1 MVLEA
6 LTAALDELAGL
17 EPADLA
23 DRDTFAE
30 LHRLSDRFEAVLT
43 RAAGAFDSSGDW
55 QLDKARTSAAWISNV
70 CHRPHATTK
79 AEIALARALRHLPHA
94 EAAWL
99 DGDIGAP
106 QVKVLARARRPATA
120 DRLAE
125 DEAMLVGH
133 AITMHFR
140 HLTRLV
146 AYWTQHADPD
156 GEDEKA
162 RDQHEQRN
170 FHLSQSFQ
178 DMFYADGT
186 FDPID
191 GTIVNDEL
199 SRLEKE
205 LFDADWTDARHRLG
219 REPTVVDLPR
229 TPAQRRADA
238 LVEMAIRSAT
248 APADGRRPEPL
259 FTVVVGWETFNGR
272 ICQLANGTVVAPGA
286 LIPWLKAAWIERIV
300 FGSPSR
306 VIDVGVTRRL
316 FTGATRRA
324 LEVRDQECF
333 HPLCDEPSGQCQGD
347 HIVPHAAGGPTTQ
360 DNGRMACGFHNRDR
374 NQRPPPDPP

>member
-17 EPADLA
+17 EPSALA

-43 RAAGAFDSSGDW
+43 RAAGVFDSSGDW
-55 QLDKARTSAAWISNV
+55 QLDNARTSAAWISNI
-70 CHRPHATTK
+70 CHRPHTTTK
-79 AEIALARALRHLPHA
+79 SEIARARALRHLPHT

-99 DGDIGAP
+99 AGDIGAA
-106 QVKVLARARRPATA
+106 QVKVLAHARRPATA
-120 DRLAE
+120 DQLAE
-125 DEAMLVGH
+125 DEAMLVDH
-133 AITMHFR
+133 ATTMHFR
-140 HLTRLV
+140 HFTRLV

-162 RDQHEQRN
+162 RDHYEQRN

-178 DMFYADGT
+178 GMFYADGT
-186 FDPID
+186 LDPIN

-199 SRLEKE
+199 SRLERE
-205 LFDADWTDARHRLG
+205 LFEADWTDARHRLG
-219 REPTVVDLPR
+219 REPTVVDLLR
-229 TPAQRRADA
+229 APAQRRADA
-238 LVEMAIRSAT
+238 LVEMAIRSAS
-248 APADGRRPEPL
+248 APTGGRRPEPL
-259 FTVVVGWETFNGR
+259 FTVLVGWETFNGR
-272 ICQLANGTVVAPGA
+272 ICQLANGSVVAPGA
-286 LIPWLKAAWIERIV
+286 LVPWLKAAWIERIV
-300 FGSPSR
+300 FDSPSR

-324 LEVRDQECF
+324 IEVRDQECF
-333 HPLCDEPSGQCQGD
+333 HPLCDEPAPQCQGD
-347 HIVPHAAGGPTTQ
+347 HIVPYAAGGPTTQ
-360 DNGRMACGFHNRDR
+360 DNGRMACGFHNRSG